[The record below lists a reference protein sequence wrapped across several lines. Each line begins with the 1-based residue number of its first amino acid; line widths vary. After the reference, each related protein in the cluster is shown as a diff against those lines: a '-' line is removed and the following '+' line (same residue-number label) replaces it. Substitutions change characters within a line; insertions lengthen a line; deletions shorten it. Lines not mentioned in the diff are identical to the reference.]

1 MAFVNLLTVIYPVGA
16 IYITTSS
23 TSPSSLISGTWEK
36 IENAVVRGT
45 SSAVGYIGSDTHT
58 LTIDEMPSHNHPLYF
73 RRRNLSTTSGYAYT
87 MQTSSTDPDDTSSA
101 FFSPSTV
108 GGGQS
113 MSLVQRSYNCLVWRR
128 TA

>member
-23 TSPSSLISGTWEK
+23 TSPSSLIGGTWEK
-36 IENAVVRGT
+36 IEDAVVRGT

-58 LTIDEMPSHNHPLYF
+58 LTIDEMPSHNHLMGRF
-73 RRRNLSTTSGYAYT
+73 WHVGTKGNLANGTYYAGEYESYTTAYT
-87 MQTSSTDPDDTSSA
+87 
-101 FFSPSTV
+101 
-108 GGGQS
+108 GGGS
-113 MSLVQRSYNCLVWRR
+113 EHSIEQRSYNCFVWRR